1 MIRPSKLVLTTMLI
15 ITLSASAILAPVQ
28 ATETEKELREKQ
40 EALQQQIEQTEQMLN
55 QKKNEESK
63 AVSEL
68 RKLNNVLTS
77 TNKQLQDT
85 EKKLSETENELS
97 LIEKDLEETEV
108 KLSQNTDIL
117 CERLKAMYINGETH
131 ILEVLFGSTSITDLL
146 TRWDLFGRVAESD
159 SELITEI
166 KTELAKYEEQQQ
178 ITIEKRNALAALKSE
193 QSEKK
198 REIAVASSRQQEL
211 VRQVQNDK
219 KAIEAAL
226 DELEE
231 QDKIIEAE
239 LRKLA
244 ESDGTIYGTGKLVW
258 PAPGYSRITSK
269 YGMRRHPILKT
280 NRMHTGVDI
289 AVPMGGKIVAAD
301 DGKVIQASYRGA
313 NGNMI
318 MINHG
323 NGIVTAYC
331 HLSAYAVKVGD
342 IVIKGQKI
350 GEAGSTGWSTGPHL
364 HFEVRKN
371 GATQD
376 PLKYVKYSK

>member
-1 MIRPSKLVLTTMLI
+1 MIKPSKFVISTMLI
-15 ITLSASAILAPVQ
+15 VTLSASVALLPVQ
-28 ATETEKELREKQ
+28 ATETDLREKQ
-40 EALQQQIEQTEQMLN
+40 EELQAEIKKTEQMLN

-63 AVSEL
+63 AVKEL
-68 RKLNNVLTS
+68 RQLNNVLTS
-77 TNKQLQDT
+77 TNKELRST
-85 EKKLSETENELS
+85 ENKLTTTENELS
-97 LIEKDLEETEV
+97 MIEKDLEETDA
-108 KLSQNTDIL
+108 KLNSNSDIL
-117 CERLKAMYINGETH
+117 CERLKSMYIKGDAH
-131 ILEVLFGSTSITDLL
+131 VLEVVFGSTSITDFL
-146 TRWDLFGRVAESD
+146 TRWDLFNRVAESD
-159 SELITEI
+159 SELIEEI
-166 KTELAKYEEQQQ
+166 KVELDRYEEQQR
-178 ITIEKRNALAALKSE
+178 ITIEKKNALASLKTE

-198 REIAVASSRQQEL
+198 QQISVASSRQQEL

-219 KAIEAAL
+219 KAIESAL
-226 DELEE
+226 NELEE
-231 QDKIIEAE
+231 EDKKIEAE

-244 ESDGTIYGTGKLVW
+244 QQDGNVYGTGKLSW

-289 AVPMGGKIVAAD
+289 AVPMGGKIAAAD

-331 HLSAYAVKVGD
+331 HLSTYAVKVGD
-342 IVIKGQKI
+342 VVVKGQKV
-350 GEAGSTGWSTGPHL
+350 GGAGSTGWSTGPHL

-371 GATQD
+371 GATQN
-376 PLKYVKYSK
+376 PLNYVKYK